1 MLASINTTL
10 ISIVAAIF
18 TLGILILI
26 HELGHFLA
34 ARSVGIRV
42 ERFSIGFPPRFL
54 TFRNKFDGLWM
65 TIYVPWFVQRLFNAE
80 MVEYRFRRRHPKAG
94 DTEYSV
100 SWTPLGGYV
109 KMSGT
114 IDESLDTTI
123 QGKPWEFTSKK
134 KWQQL
139 FVISAGVIMNTIL
152 AWLLFST
159 IFLSNGVGEMTGSSV
174 VGSLSGTQARPIY
187 PAEAAGIVP
196 GDKILSVN
204 DQKIQTWDDLINII
218 HSLPGKE
225 VALQWEHEGAIQS
238 ATIKTVAENMP
249 TDDGVQQVGMIGI
262 GPEVTQRSVGFIEAG
277 KLGIQNTYNFGTLMV
292 RSLGMLISGEASVKE
307 LGGPVA
313 IAKMAGDM
321 ARQGWLDVFYFMAI
335 LSVNLAFINI
345 LPIPGLDGGQF
356 IIIAVEG
363 IIRRP
368 LPIRAK
374 VIIQQVGMVI
384 LLGLVIFVTIQDIA
398 KL

>member
-10 ISIVAAIF
+10 ISILAAIF

-54 TFRNKFDGLWM
+54 TFRNKFDGFWM
-65 TIYVPWFVQRLFNAE
+65 TIYVPWFLQRIFNAE
-80 MVEYRFRRRHPKAG
+80 MVEYRFRRRNPKAG

-109 KMSGT
+109 KMAGT

-152 AWLLFST
+152 GWLLFST
-159 IFLSNGVGEMTGSSV
+159 IFLSNGVGEMTNSAV
-174 VGSLSGTQARPIY
+174 VGSLSGTQTRPIY
-187 PAEAAGIVP
+187 PAEAAGILP

-204 DQKIQTWDDLINII
+204 DQKIKEWDDLINVI
-218 HSLPGKE
+218 HGLPGKE
-225 VALQWEHEGAIQS
+225 ISIQWEHAGEVKS
-238 ATIKTVAENMP
+238 ASITTVAEKVP
-249 TDDGVQQVGMIGI
+249 TDDGVEQYGMIGI
-262 GPEVTQRSVGFIEAG
+262 GPEVTQRPVGFFEAA
-277 KLGIQNTYNFGTLMV
+277 KLGAQNTYNFGTLMV

-356 IIIAVEG
+356 IIITIEG
-363 IIRRP
+363 LIRRP
-368 LPIRAK
+368 LPIKVK
-374 VIIQQVGMVI
+374 VIIQQVGMVL